1 MALAKQRIM
10 PCLWFD
16 TEAENA
22 ANFYCS
28 VFKNSRITEISRYG
42 NEGFEKHGK
51 RVGSVMVVAFELEG
65 QKFVALNGGPHFKF
79 SEAISFQVHCDSQKE
94 VDYFW
99 DKLTDG
105 GEEGPCGWLKDKFGL
120 SWQVVPTT
128 LIEMVTA
135 EDPIKVQ
142 RVTKAFLQMKKFD
155 ISALRRAFEGQ
166 NP

>member
-65 QKFVALNGGPHFKF
+65 QKFVALNGGPQFKF
-79 SEAISFQVHCDSQKE
+79 SEAISFQIHCDRQKE

-128 LIEMVTA
+128 LIEMVTDK
-135 EDPIKVQ
+135 DPVKVQ